1 MLLCC
6 GHCCCGHCCVAVT
19 IVMLLLLLLAL
30 VLGGRMEVQEKVD
43 IGGGGGK
50 VVKSSKTKNQLSLLW
65 V

>member
-1 MLLCC
+1 
-6 GHCCCGHCCVAVT
+6 
-19 IVMLLLLLLAL
+19 MLLLLLLAL